1 MSFGHR
7 VVAIAWPAFLSAA
20 ALEGLVF
27 AVTEPVSLR
36 WFGGPAI
43 DWSPISIYSVTFLIL
58 WGGVATAGVMTSL
71 LLREEVETRS
81 P

>member
-1 MSFGHR
+1 MPFGHR
-7 VVAIAWPAFLSAA
+7 VVAIVWPAFLAAA

-27 AVTEPVSLR
+27 AVIEPSSLR

-43 DWSPISIYSVTFLIL
+43 DWSPISIYSFTFLIL
-58 WGGVATAGVMTSL
+58 WGCVAAAGAVTTL

>member
-7 VVAIAWPAFLSAA
+7 VVAIVWPAFLAAA

-27 AVTEPVSLR
+27 AVTEPSSLR

-58 WGGVATAGVMTSL
+58 WGCVTAAGAVTTL